1 MPGLVLCQHHQVNR
15 THKISGRR
23 ITKMSTTNT
32 YMLTMTDQQ
41 AAQAAETLT
50 PLGVKFDPPLALI
63 SINEKSSREYHLT
76 GSDASDLVELINN
89 ELNENGVKPLLPDFQ
104 GNLTLQQTVQLM
116 NIAWSAFDWD
126 EDEIFGMASE
136 NSYREDWQ
144 TLVER
149 SPELFGEAPPTG

>member
-1 MPGLVLCQHHQVNR
+1 
-15 THKISGRR
+15 
-23 ITKMSTTNT
+23 MSTTNT

-41 AAQAAETLT
+41 AVEAAEMLT
-50 PLGVKFDPPLALI
+50 PLGIEFDPPLALI

-89 ELNENGVKPLLPDFQ
+89 ELNENGVTPLLPEFQ

-116 NIAWSAFDWD
+116 NIAWAAFDWD
-126 EDEIFGMASE
+126 EDEIFGMAPES
-136 NSYREDWQ
+136 SYREDWK

-149 SPELFGEAPPTG
+149 SPELFGRTPATG